1 MLIFRMDLCIFHVKV
16 LIGAFNLKK
25 AIVGYFSMIV
35 KPSRTFVE
43 SSNEECFL
51 LNIVTNWVLS
61 SSVQT
66 ENNINDTHDISG
78 EKSEEAGKIKVG
90 QMPADPTS
98 AELTGRWSRVLLLQI
113 NNDFRARIYLHPS
126 ARWRNFTTCSGQLTL
141 DIWLM

>member
-1 MLIFRMDLCIFHVKV
+1 MKLLVGV
-16 LIGAFNLKK
+16 FNLEK
-25 AIVGYFSMIV
+25 AIVGFFSVIV
-35 KPSRTFVE
+35 TPSRTFVE

-90 QMPADPTS
+90 QMPANPASID
-98 AELTGRWSRVLLLQI
+98 RVLEQI
-113 NNDFRARIYLHPS
+113 FVVTNK
-126 ARWRNFTTCSGQLTL
+126 
-141 DIWLM
+141 